1 MFQFWLEGYVSIILL
16 IMVEELEGLN
26 KLKLQANHTSKAINR
41 KVGWEVRHQQYIYK
55 TIR

>member
-26 KLKLQANHTSKAINR
+26 QLKLRANHTSKAINR
-41 KVGWEVRHQQYIYK
+41 KVGWEVRHQQYI
-55 TIR
+55 